1 MVGVPSMFHFL
12 PPNVAPMSILQTFCW
27 RTRLSS
33 ISRYTVCSI
42 SSCRCHANKQLCWP
56 AHPAVASHYL
66 CLLNDSMPLI
76 HTLFLQISL
85 YPGIRNRFQ
94 NNSDIPPHTEYFS
107 FTCAIYSYNEF
118 SFQNSDSVS
127 QCVFSILL
135 SRFFFAMLNIKIEL
149 LSHTFSPTTTTKT
162 QKHTRSKKSHT
173 TTEQQQQQQPLP
185 KSTDQHT
192 TTTHN
197 TQHKHI
203 NHGHK
208 NRFWK

>member
-1 MVGVPSMFHFL
+1 
-12 PPNVAPMSILQTFCW
+12 
-27 RTRLSS
+27 
-33 ISRYTVCSI
+33 
-42 SSCRCHANKQLCWP
+42 
-56 AHPAVASHYL
+56 
-66 CLLNDSMPLI
+66 MPLI

-185 KSTDQHT
+185 KSTDQQTNTQQQQTQQQQHT
-192 TTTHN
+192 T
-197 TQHKHI
+197 HI

-208 NRFWK
+208 NRF